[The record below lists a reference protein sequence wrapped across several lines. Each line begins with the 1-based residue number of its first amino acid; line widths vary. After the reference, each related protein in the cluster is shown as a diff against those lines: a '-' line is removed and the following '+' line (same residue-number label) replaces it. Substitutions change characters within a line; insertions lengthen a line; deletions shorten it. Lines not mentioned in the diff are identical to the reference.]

1 MTERVDCAVIG
12 AGAVGLAVARRLAR
26 AGREVVVLEA
36 EESYGAGISSRNS
49 EVIHAG
55 IYYAKDSLKARLC
68 VRGKRMLYEFC
79 ARHGVPH
86 ARTTKLIVATAEE
99 QLPALGRLKET
110 AAANGV
116 DDLVRL
122 TAPDARA
129 LEPELACVAAL
140 LSPSTGIVD
149 SHGLMTALLGEAE
162 ARGAVL
168 AVNAPVAGGRVAND
182 GIELAV
188 AGPHAMRLKA
198 RTVVNAAGLGANAVA
213 RGLAGFPPSRV
224 PGLHYAKGSYFTLAG
239 VKPPFRCLVYPM
251 PVDAWL
257 GIHVTVDL
265 GGQVRFGPDIEFV
278 DRLDFDVDPTR
289 AAPFYRAVRSYWP
302 ALPDGA
308 LQAGYSGIRPRLVPQ
323 GMPAPD
329 LVIEGPETHG
339 VAGLV
344 NLFGIE
350 SPGLTACLAIA
361 DHVAGLLGEAK
372 GADGSA

>member
-1 MTERVDCAVIG
+1 MSERIDCAVIG

-26 AGREVVVLEA
+26 AGCEVVVLEA
-36 EESYGAGISSRNS
+36 EEGYGTGISSRNS

-55 IYYAKDSLKARLC
+55 IYYAKNSLKARLC
-68 VRGKRMLYEFC
+68 VRGKRLLYDFC

-86 ARTTKLIVATAEE
+86 ARTTKLIVATAED
-99 QLPALGRLKET
+99 QLPALGRLKDT

-122 TAPDARA
+122 TAQDARA
-129 LEPELACVAAL
+129 LEPELSCVAAL

-162 ARGAVL
+162 TRGAVL
-168 AVNAPVAGGRVAND
+168 AVNAPVAGGRIGND

-213 RGLAGFPPSRV
+213 RGLAGFPPARV

-239 VKPPFRCLVYPM
+239 VAPPFTRLVYPM

-278 DRLDFDVDPTR
+278 DGLDFDVDPRR

-308 LQAGYSGIRPRLVPQ
+308 LQAGYAGIRPRLVPQ
-323 GMPAPD
+323 GVPAPD
-329 LVIEGPETHG
+329 LFVEGPETHG
-339 VAGLV
+339 IAGLV

-361 DHVAGLLGEAK
+361 DHVAALLGETK
-372 GADGSA
+372 GAEDPA

>member
-1 MTERVDCAVIG
+1 MSERIDCAVIG

-36 EESYGAGISSRNS
+36 EEGYGTGISSRNS

-68 VRGKRMLYEFC
+68 VRGKRLLYDFC

-86 ARTTKLIVATAEE
+86 ARTTKLIVATAEG
-99 QLPALGRLKET
+99 QLPALGRLKDT

-122 TAPDARA
+122 TAQDARV
-129 LEPELACVAAL
+129 LEPELSCVAAL

-168 AVNAPVAGGRVAND
+168 ATHAPVAGGRIGND

-188 AGPHAMRLKA
+188 VGPHAMRLKA

-213 RGLAGFPPSRV
+213 RGLAGFPPARV

-239 VKPPFRCLVYPM
+239 VAPPFKRLVYPM

-278 DRLDFDVDPTR
+278 DGLDFDVDPRR
-289 AAPFYRAVRSYWP
+289 AAPLYRAVRSYWP

-308 LQAGYSGIRPRLVPQ
+308 LQAGYAGIRPRLVPQ
-323 GMPAPD
+323 GVPAPD
-329 LVIEGPETHG
+329 LVVEGPETHG
-339 VAGLV
+339 IAGLV
-344 NLFGIE
+344 NLFGI
-350 SPGLTACLAIA
+350 
-361 DHVAGLLGEAK
+361 
-372 GADGSA
+372 